1 MRAIRLAVFVASAL
15 GAAHAGAA
23 TYAIGGSGPAG
34 SKPYATLAEFSAAV
48 TCLEA
53 GDRVLIG
60 GGVVHQGT
68 LRLSP
73 CQPDAQGTVTIQ
85 GTADTKGRIVPAVG
99 SPALGLDWAPAP
111 AGEALAVRRE
121 GVALFVLGPLKA
133 PVLQV
138 DVDGLDGVPA
148 AAPDQGGARAPRTL
162 LLSTVR
168 TQREGCNAWMC
179 LGSDDPA
186 WARQVQAMAGVAAER
201 WPELVL
207 RNSPWSFTRHRI
219 AAVDGARG
227 EVRIAAAEGS
237 TGVAED
243 RDFVE
248 PGFGAM
254 FVHGAGTLDRP
265 GEWVFDE
272 ATRRL
277 FLAMPAGTAAADLAS
292 RVRVALDLPGRATLP
307 ALAFETEGRRTAPG
321 LTLVL
326 RDLDIAQ
333 AAGPAL
339 RVHGIGRVEITR
351 NRLRDAAEH
360 GIHVSQAE
368 RVSIVDN
375 QIEDTGNNGIL
386 VTEALQLE
394 VRGNRIRNAGRIGVQ
409 PALTMQFNGLRATGF
424 VRADIRENDIA
435 HVGFAGIMLGE
446 RGAFDRGSGLA
457 PQLVVA
463 GNTVAHF
470 CQMLNDCGAIYIN
483 GGGKG
488 RDKPDPVDPGIEK
501 RVVNNRIA
509 DPEPNLQGLPAGLPP
524 RGEPKNRTGAWV
536 RMVGAVYLDHGASGY
551 DVRSNTVAGEYTPFG
566 WAIFN
571 GGIENACT
579 RQAVTQC
586 KAGPKAY
593 RCYTDALAQCNQVPP
608 NPPRRP
614 PATK

>member
-1 MRAIRLAVFVASAL
+1 MRATPLVFAVAAAL
-15 GAAHAGAA
+15 GAAHASAA
-23 TYAIGGSGPAG
+23 TYAIGSGGPGDARAF
-34 SKPYATLAEFSAAV
+34 PTLAAFAAAV
-48 TCLEA
+48 SCLEA

-68 LRLSP
+68 LRLAP

-85 GTADTKGRIVPAVG
+85 GTGDAKGRIVPAVG
-99 SPALGLDWAPAP
+99 SQALGVEWAPAP
-111 AGEALAVRRE
+111 AGEGTAPRRE

-133 PVLQV
+133 PVIQV
-138 DVDGLDGVPA
+138 DVDGLDSGPA
-148 AAPDQGGARAPRTL
+148 AAPDQRGARAPRTM
-162 LLSTVR
+162 LLSSVR
-168 TQREGCNAWMC
+168 TQRDGCNAWMC

-207 RNSPWSFTRHRI
+207 RNSPWSFTRHRV

-254 FVHGAGTLDRP
+254 FVNGAGTLDQP

-272 ATRRL
+272 IARRL
-277 FLAMPAGTAAADLAS
+277 TLAMPAGTNAAELAA

-326 RDLDIAQ
+326 RNLDIAQ
-333 AAGPAL
+333 AAGSAL
-339 RVHGIGRVEITR
+339 RVHGIGQVEITR

-360 GIHVSQAE
+360 GIHVSEAA

-375 QIEDTGNNGIL
+375 EIEDTGNNGIL
-386 VTEALQLE
+386 VTDAKQLE

-446 RGAFDRGSGLA
+446 RGAFDRGSGLS

-488 RDKPDPVDPGIEK
+488 RDKPEPVDPGVEK

-509 DPEPNLQGLPAGLPP
+509 DPEPNLQGLPAGRTDRSAP
-524 RGEPKNRTGAWV
+524 RNRTGAWV

-551 DVRSNTVAGEYTPFG
+551 DVRGNTVAGEYTPFG

-579 RQAVTQC
+579 RPAVAQC

-608 NPPRRP
+608 NPPRPAP
-614 PATK
+614 PAK